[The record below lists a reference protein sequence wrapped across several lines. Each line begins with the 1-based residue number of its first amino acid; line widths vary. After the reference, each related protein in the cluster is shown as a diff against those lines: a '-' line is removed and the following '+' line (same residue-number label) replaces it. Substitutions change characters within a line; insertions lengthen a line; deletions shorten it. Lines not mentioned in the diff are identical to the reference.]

1 MKKLLLLIIVASMSN
16 LGNSQEFF
24 IIKKNTAKR
33 GYVTHSIN
41 SGGFIVGINSFGGGY
56 ITQIEMPG
64 LGNIM
69 GFQAQRYGR
78 GGQSSIRDMGR
89 GGQCNPTQAGYSD
102 LLGTECAITTV
113 SSSKLVIPSRGCA
126 FYNGDGGYDYTEWE
140 NIGADPY
147 KTDGGNTDIDNITES
162 NPAISVTINGKT
174 FGRQQAEVY
183 SNFDYYGEYE
193 DYTTK
198 VGLAIPAIRH
208 YLEYRFVRSSIG
220 PNSGMKQFNEQGLKA
235 AGKWND
241 SKFLSDISVEN
252 PVGVHPGGLDNM
264 NSIILSWSIRNDV
277 ATWNP
282 GYRYQ
287 QKQNGDWEIKDR
299 QKQFQGKIEQ
309 LKLRFI
315 VADSNDE
322 NSGNALGFYLP
333 LSYLNEFN
341 VVGIKESD
349 NSEVYVDNRTTSDF
363 YLDGQYRT
371 PSMSWIGF
379 RSELNGLIDRSKL
392 TGQYAGVYEKLR
404 QESILLHGT
413 PAEIK
418 AAFTQLDTYY
428 ASLLSASDFEYKNK
442 DDFQLFPNPAE
453 DQINIVLNNT
463 NNNSKISVFNALGAL
478 VYSSNEI
485 IGNKISI
492 PTNQIGATGLYF
504 VKVGTL
510 TKKLILK

>member
-1 MKKLLLLIIVASMSN
+1 MKKLLPLAILLFITDLVSA
-16 LGNSQEFF
+16 QEFK
-24 IIKKNTAKR
+24 IISNNIGKR
-33 GYVTHSIN
+33 RDITHSIN
-41 SGGFIVGINSFGGGY
+41 SNGFIVGINQYGGGY
-56 ITQIEMPG
+56 ITQIEIPG
-64 LGNIM
+64 IGNIM
-69 GFQAQRYGR
+69 GIQAQRYGR

-89 GGQCNPTQAGYSD
+89 GGQYNPTQAGFSD
-102 LLGTECAITTV
+102 HAGTECSITTV
-113 SSSKLVIPSRGCA
+113 SSSKLVVPSRGCIL
-126 FYNGDGGYDYTEWE
+126 YNGDGGYDYIESE
-140 NIGADPY
+140 NIRVDPY
-147 KTDGGNTDIDNITES
+147 NDDGENSDNDGIDETNL
-162 NPAISVTINGKT
+162 SVTIDGQIFT
-174 FGRQQAEVY
+174 RQEAEVH
-183 SNFDYYGEYE
+183 SDFDYYGEYE
-193 DYTTK
+193 DYTSKT
-198 VGLAIPAIRH
+198 GLAIPAIRH
-208 YLEYRFVRSSIG
+208 YLEYRFVRSSTE
-220 PNSGMKQFNEQGLKA
+220 PKAAMKQFNEVGLKA

-241 SKFLSDISVEN
+241 SKFLSDISVVN
-252 PVGVHPGGLDNM
+252 PVGVYPGGIDNM

-277 ATWNP
+277 AIWNP

-287 QKQNGDWEIKDR
+287 QKQNGVWEIKAR
-299 QKQFQGKIEQ
+299 QKQFQGKIEE

-341 VVGIKESD
+341 VVGVKESD

-404 QESILLHGT
+404 QETILLQGT

-418 AAFTQLDTYY
+418 TAFTQLDAYY
-428 ASLLSASDFEYKNK
+428 ASLLSVSDFENKKK

-463 NNNSKISVFNALGAL
+463 NNSSEIRIFNTLGAL
-478 VYSSNEI
+478 VYSSEE

-492 PTNQIGATGLYF
+492 PTAQIGANGLYF
-504 VKVGTL
+504 VKVGPL